1 VQRACRCGCS
11 AGSAVA
17 YLFLA
22 QLVRQNAAEV
32 TRIARVAERHVGF
45 QVVKM
50 ATGHT

>member
-1 VQRACRCGCS
+1 LRVAAVAVLTSG
-11 AGSAVA
+11 AVA